1 MKIGI
6 AGTGRMGAAM
16 ARRLMSLGHQLT
28 VWNRTAGK
36 ARALAEEGATI
47 APTPAALAA
56 DAEVVITIVSNAA
69 AVEAL
74 YLGPEGLLSP
84 EVRGKL
90 FIEMSTVRP
99 GVEQVLAAKVR
110 ANGAALVDCPV
121 GGTVGPASEGK
132 LLGFVGGE
140 EADVARARPVLDQLC
155 RRVDHVGPIGS
166 GASMK
171 LAINLPLLVYW
182 QVLGEALSLCQPLG
196 LDPARVIDIFAQT
209 SGANTALK
217 ARGPLIAAAL
227 GGKDTGPVNSDLD
240 LLRKDL
246 RLMIEEAGALG
257 FRLPVTARALECF
270 DEASR
275 EIPDSTEAMALPAQW
290 LKSERS
296 RGQA

>member
-1 MKIGI
+1 M
-6 AGTGRMGAAM
+6 
-16 ARRLMSLGHQLT
+16 T
-28 VWNRTAGK
+28 VWNRTTGK
-36 ARALAEEGATI
+36 ARALAEAGAII
-47 APTPAALAA
+47 APSPAALAS
-56 DAEVVITIVSNAA
+56 DSDVVITIVSNAA
-69 AVEAL
+69 AVDAL
-74 YLGPEGLLSP
+74 YLGPDGLLSP

-99 GVEQVLAAKVR
+99 GVEQALAAKVR
-110 ANGAALVDCPV
+110 ARGAALVDCPV
-121 GGTVGPASEGK
+121 GGTVGPANEGK

-155 RRVDHVGPIGS
+155 RRVEHVGPIGS

-196 LDPARVIDIFAQT
+196 LDPALVIDIFTQT

-227 GGKDTGPVNSDLD
+227 QGKDTGPVNSDLD

-275 EIPDSTEAMALPAQW
+275 EIPDSTEAMALPAHW
-290 LKSERS
+290 LESRRS